1 MGRTFFTALIAVFLL
16 FSAFSAAY
24 EDSSIAVLV
33 HFNQDGTAKVS
44 EKYAFLLSDDSEIE
58 SFEYYRN
65 LGQNTVVSWR
75 RFSKDLKF
83 HVGADIIPSNASIT
97 ARRVL
102 SVGRRSAELV
112 LDYELNAPIM
122 I

>member
-1 MGRTFFTALIAVFLL
+1 M
-16 FSAFSAAY
+16 
-24 EDSSIAVLV
+24 
-33 HFNQDGTAKVS
+33 
-44 EKYAFLLSDDSEIE
+44 LSDDSEIE

-65 LGQNTVVSWR
+65 LGPNTVVSWR

-122 I
+122 IESKVGSKEKVFH